1 MVTTFLIGWL
11 LKERFVLC
19 QGGLSNRQ
27 IRSEFTRTKI
37 LEITTSEFLLD
48 ANVRELRAKIVYR
61 WIFYYDIT
69 GSYKKLLLIAVWK
82 LAGLT
87 LIVWSIYTH
96 AIHETNFGKKVMQVT
111 NKQPAKY
118 AIGSCIALGKIIMVV

>member
-1 MVTTFLIGWL
+1 MF
-11 LKERFVLC
+11 

-27 IRSEFTRTKI
+27 IRTEFTRTKI
-37 LEITTSEFLLD
+37 LEVTTSEFLLD

-87 LIVWSIYTH
+87 LIVWSIYAH